1 MTATR
6 KKSGRCLCGA
16 VHFSAEDAPQSIGVC
31 HCAMCRRWSS
41 GPFFALHCKGAVTFD
56 GEQYV
61 ERYKSSEWAERG
73 FCRVCGTNLFY
84 RIIDSGEYIVSV
96 GALDDQDGFVL
107 DSEIFVDEQPPFYA
121 FANETTKMTG
131 AEVFAMFAP
140 AGDGDGDGDPA

>member
-1 MTATR
+1 MRGANVSTA
-6 KKSGRCLCGA
+6 
-16 VHFSAEDAPQSIGVC
+16 SATLSVDIAAS
-31 HCAMCRRWSS
+31 
-41 GPFFALHCKGAVTFD
+41 T
-56 GEQYV
+56 
-61 ERYKSSEWAERG
+61 
-73 FCRVCGTNLFY
+73 
-84 RIIDSGEYIVSV
+84 IIDSGEYIVSV